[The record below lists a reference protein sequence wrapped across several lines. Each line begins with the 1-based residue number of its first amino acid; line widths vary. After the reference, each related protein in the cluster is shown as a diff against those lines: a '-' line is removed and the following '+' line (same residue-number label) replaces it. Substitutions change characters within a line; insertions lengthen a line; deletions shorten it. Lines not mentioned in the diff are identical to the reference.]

1 MNTAKKSKNAFSPW
15 QLTVI
20 TIVAGMGGMYFYPR
34 DFSRSSLLLL
44 AAAVIL
50 TLISV
55 AMFAHSFSRSESVSF
70 PNLLEENLGGIPARI
85 ILAAAAVYF
94 IAEICGITVRQ
105 TQMTGLFLLEKTPP
119 QVIAAVTLATSA
131 FIIYS
136 GIRQISRT
144 AELLFFFIMLPL
156 TFILIMALLGM
167 DYGELIPMLSPTSVN
182 AEQITSSLLPLGG
195 ITAAAYFA
203 GYYDKGKNARSL
215 VSGAGI
221 LGIFAIVVLISCV
234 GIFSVGG
241 TKHLAFPLAELSRV
255 AGLGN
260 IALTERFD
268 ILYMIIYTASTILSS
283 GILYYCC
290 CISLC
295 GVFGIK
301 SHKCFIFILLPIIFL
316 LSYYG
321 LNNIEFIERI
331 TAWGKIIFLF
341 VLIPLLFIVSC
352 IRGKGRR
359 SAV

>member
-1 MNTAKKSKNAFSPW
+1 MNTAKKSKNTFSPW
-15 QLTVI
+15 QLTVL

-34 DFSRSSLLLL
+34 DFGRSSLLLL
-44 AAAVIL
+44 AAAGVL
-50 TLISV
+50 ALISM
-55 AMFAHSFSRSESVSF
+55 AMLAYSFSRSESVSF

-85 ILAAAAVYF
+85 ILSAAALYF

-119 QVIAAVTLATSA
+119 QVIAAITLVTSS

-156 TFILIMALLGM
+156 TFILILALLGM
-167 DYGELIPMLSPTSVN
+167 DYGELLPALSPARVN
-182 AEQITSSLLPLGG
+182 AEQVTSSLLPLGG
-195 ITAAAYFA
+195 ITAVVYFA
-203 GYYDKGKNARSL
+203 GYYDKGKSARSL
-215 VSGAGI
+215 IGGAGI
-221 LGIFAIVVLISCV
+221 LIVFAMIVLICCV

-255 AGLGN
+255 ASLGN

-268 ILYMIIYTASTILSS
+268 ILYMIIYTAATILTS

-295 GVFGIK
+295 GVFSVK

-321 LNNIEFIERI
+321 LNDIEFIERI
-331 TAWGKIIFLF
+331 TAWGKIIFLYA
-341 VLIPLLFIVSC
+341 LIPLLFIVSC
-352 IRGKGRR
+352 LKGKRR
-359 SAV
+359 AAA